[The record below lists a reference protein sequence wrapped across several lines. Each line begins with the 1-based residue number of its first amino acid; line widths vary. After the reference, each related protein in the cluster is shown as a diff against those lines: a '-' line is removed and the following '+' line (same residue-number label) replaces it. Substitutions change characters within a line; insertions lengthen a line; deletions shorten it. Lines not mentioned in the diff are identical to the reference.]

1 MHPAVKILIGA
12 LMVVVGVYSTAT
24 QLDKLLY
31 LVKGS
36 IGPLLVLIGAFII
49 WLESDEWKM
58 MRDSSRGDSVQQQF
72 QPANQGSVQEE
83 VKEQVEKTEEEVE
96 EEKHA
101 CPECGKE
108 FDTERGMKIHYSQ
121 KHE

>member
-12 LMVVVGVYSTAT
+12 LMVVVGIYSSLTFST
-24 QLDKLLY
+24 QLIELLQGG
-31 LVKGS
+31 L
-36 IGPLLVLIGAFII
+36 GPLLIVLGAFLI

-58 MRDSSRGDSVQQQF
+58 MREESGGDRSVQQQF
-72 QPANQGSVQEE
+72 QPANKEE
-83 VKEQVEKTEEEVE
+83 VKEQVETSEEEETE

>member
-1 MHPAVKILIGA
+1 
-12 LMVVVGVYSTAT
+12 MVVVGVFSTAT

-31 LVKGS
+31 LVQGG

-58 MRDSSRGDSVQQQF
+58 MRESSESDRSVQQQF
-72 QPANQGSVQEE
+72 QPETQETVQEE
-83 VKEQVEKTEEEVE
+83 VKEEVTTEEDE
-96 EEKHA
+96 EEERHK
-101 CPECGKE
+101 CPECGKA